1 MEDWEKELIEN
12 AQRGKSNSHRLDD
25 VEEEVRQERHE
36 IRELTATV
44 KLLVQSV
51 EQLVTSQR
59 LQGERIGAL
68 EMQPAE
74 QWKLVTRTIIT
85 GVVSALAGGLA
96 AVMLLHV
103 K

>member
-1 MEDWEKELIEN
+1 MEDWEKQLVEN

-25 VEEEVRQERHE
+25 VEEEIRQERDE
-36 IRELTATV
+36 LRELTATV

-68 EMQPAE
+68 ETRPA
-74 QWKLVTRTIIT
+74 QNWRLVVQTAIT
-85 GVVSALAGGLA
+85 GSVGALIGALLA
-96 AVMLLHV
+96 QIV